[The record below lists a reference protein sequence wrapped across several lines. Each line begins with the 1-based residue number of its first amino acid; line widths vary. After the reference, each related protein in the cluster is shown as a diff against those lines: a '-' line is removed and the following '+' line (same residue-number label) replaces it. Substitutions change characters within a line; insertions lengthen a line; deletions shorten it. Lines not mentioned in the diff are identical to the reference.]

1 MIGRKIILF
10 VGILFVL
17 LAVTVF
23 VFVATQHPFP
33 VFKYSTQTDHYVS
46 VTQNVGPEDS
56 RFMWNNNS
64 LNLIAQAFALFA
76 AAAATLAML
85 STDEK
90 RKMND

>member
-1 MIGRKIILF
+1 MKINVVMIVGLF
-10 VGILFVL
+10 FVL
-17 LAVTVF
+17 LAVAVF
-23 VFVATQHPFP
+23 TFVAVQHPFS

-76 AAAATLAML
+76 AAAGTLAML
-85 STDEK
+85 RTDEK
-90 RKMND
+90 RELHD